1 MLAEKRDE
9 IDNPLI
15 WPILSIL
22 ESTRQSWKVHHLLGE
37 LQKDTMM
44 AQLDADPHLDL
55 FKRNFLIMNALYQL
69 QEMLLPQ
76 QWLQVESMDIQLQWR
91 VGNNGFMAKEID
103 YQDPL
108 RDYYMDWNNYD
119 ASQDDVKEL
128 LSSFWKHYQRH
139 IGNEAPGEAMLERNK
154 ALKVLG
160 LDENASEHEIRRQW
174 RKMALKWHPDRPEG
188 DATTFREMCE
198 AWQSLRL

>member
-37 LQKDTMM
+37 LRKETMI
-44 AQLDADPHLDL
+44 AQLDDDPHLDL

-91 VGNNGFMAKEID
+91 VSNPGCVAKEID

-139 IGNEAPGEAMLERNK
+139 IGNDTPGAAMLERYK
-154 ALKVLG
+154 ALNVLG

-174 RKMALKWHPDRPEG
+174 RKNGTEMASRSPKG
-188 DATTFREMCE
+188 
-198 AWQSLRL
+198 